1 MNIEPSDIEP
11 SDIEPW
17 EAFWLASEL
26 SPSNSPGFGMRIGEF
41 APDPT
46 NHGRFSFAAGGRPLL
61 HQPGQLDRLLATRRS
76 TRVFRAGAVSAASL
90 GAIFS
95 AFRDPR
101 LSTEQTHR
109 RAWPSAGGL
118 YPLEVFG
125 VLLAVDHEL
134 IGTAVHYE
142 CETHELTPI
151 APAPTWL
158 ELSSAL
164 GADVIVGTP
173 QVVVLFVLDTDVAE
187 RKYGPRAGRFA
198 LIEVGHAAQNL
209 ALRLAG
215 SGLGGCELGGS
226 QDRAVLTMLGLGNT
240 PARLALAYACGL
252 EASDTSPSGSA
263 RRPRFLRTKTSR
275 AKT

>member
-1 MNIEPSDIEP
+1 MMDAG
-11 SDIEPW
+11 DIEPW

-26 SPSNSPGFGMRIGEF
+26 SPSTSLGFGMRMGEF
-41 APDPT
+41 APDSM
-46 NHGRFSFAAGGRPLL
+46 NHGRFSFAAAGQPLL
-61 HQPGQLDRLLATRRS
+61 HEPGQLDRLLASRRS
-76 TRVFRAGAVSAASL
+76 TRRFRSGALSAASL

-101 LSTEQTHR
+101 RATEQTHR

-125 VLLAVDHEL
+125 LLLAVDHEL
-134 IGTAVHYE
+134 DGTAVHYE
-142 CETHELTPI
+142 CGTHELTPI
-151 APAPTWL
+151 APASPWL
-158 ELSSAL
+158 ELSNAL
-164 GADVIVGTP
+164 GAHEIVGTP

-226 QDRAVLTMLGLGNT
+226 QDRAVLTMLGLGDT
-240 PARLALAYACGL
+240 SARLALAYACGL
-252 EASDTSPSGSA
+252 EARDTSPNWSA
-263 RRPRFLRTKTSR
+263 RLPRFRRTKTNR
-275 AKT
+275 TPQVT